1 MNDIFVL
8 VSIATRCTCN
18 SVCIDSTSRKE
29 DVALPTRY
37 FCIFFSIAGNVAKDK
52 GFPIGKV
59 DRII

>member
-1 MNDIFVL
+1 MWTVAALNK
-8 VSIATRCTCN
+8 IAY
-18 SVCIDSTSRKE
+18 SRKE

-52 GFPIGKV
+52 GLPIGKV